1 MRLGFSLLTTAL
13 ATAGCGGSDIDP
25 GDPGDPGDPVEPGDV
40 TGLASSAGSSR
51 VEPVPGCPGD
61 NGGITLPPGFCASVF
76 ADNLGRA
83 RHMAVTPSG
92 DVFVVIDPPPGA
104 TEPSHVVALRDADHD
119 GAAEITQIVADD
131 GGNGIAWVD
140 GMLYVAPDDRI
151 VRYALSDGDLVP
163 TRGPEVVVSGLP
175 GTGDHHRKTI
185 VPIGGQL
192 YVNIGSASNAC
203 QVENRVPHSPGIDP
217 CPELCE
223 RAGVWRFSMAYLG
236 QSMTSGHRVATGV
249 RNANALGANARGEL
263 WAAPNGRDQL
273 HDNWPELFTLEQ
285 DMRLPSEEIFAIREG
300 ADHGWPYCYHDPVRD
315 QMMLAPE
322 YGGDG
327 TIVGRCA
334 NVATP
339 ALSMPAHW
347 APLGL
352 TFYDGTQFPESFRG
366 GAFIANHGSRFDVN
380 GVGDPGYNVVF
391 VPFTGDAPS
400 GSWETFATGFTGGGL
415 PLPDAAR
422 HRPVGLAV
430 MPDGAL
436 LISDDKGGRIWK
448 VTYQQ

>member
-1 MRLGFSLLTTAL
+1 MFTTRLGFNLLITAL
-13 ATAGCGGSDIDP
+13 ATAGCGGSDDI
-25 GDPGDPGDPVEPGDV
+25 DPVEQAEVIGPG
-40 TGLASSAGSSR
+40 SSPAGSG
-51 VEPVPGCPGD
+51 EAAYDCPGD
-61 NGGITLPPGFCASVF
+61 NGGITLPAGFCASVF
-76 ADNLGRA
+76 ADDLGRA
-83 RHMAVTPSG
+83 RHMAVTPTG
-92 DVFVVIDPPPGA
+92 DVFVVIDPPQGA

-119 GAAEITQIVADD
+119 GAAEIKQIVADD
-131 GGNGIAWVD
+131 GGNGIAWAD

-175 GTGDHHRKTI
+175 ATGDHHRKTI
-185 VPIGGQL
+185 VPVGGQL
-192 YVNIGSASNAC
+192 YVNIGSATNAC

-223 RAGVWRFSMAYLG
+223 RAGVWRFSMAHLG
-236 QSMTSGHRVATGV
+236 QSMDSGHRVATGV
-249 RNANALGANARGEL
+249 RNANALGADTRGNL
-263 WAAPNGRDQL
+263 WAAVNGRDQL
-273 HDNWPELFTLEQ
+273 HDNWPELFSLEQ
-285 DMRLPSEEIFAIREG
+285 DMRLPSEEIFAIRDG
-300 ADHGWPYCYHDPVRD
+300 DDHGWPYCYHDPIRG

-334 NVATP
+334 HVATP
-339 ALSMPAHW
+339 ALTMPAHW

-391 VPFTGDAPS
+391 VPFAGDSPS
-400 GSWETFATGFTGGGL
+400 GSWESFATGFTGGGL

-422 HRPVGLAV
+422 HRPVALAV

-448 VTYQQ
+448 VTYQQP